1 MVNVL
6 KFHTLFSL
14 FLITYIAGIPKMLAR
29 ISDREGPGLTA
40 LEAA

>member
-14 FLITYIAGIPKMLAR
+14 FLNYSAGIPKLLAR

-40 LEAA
+40 LEAV